1 MKKLK
6 IRDIYQKFLNVP
18 KNICPICRE
27 NAFGPK
33 LTSIDDSVIYLCDRC
48 GPINISG
55 SLHAKLM
62 YLEEKENKILSS
74 YLRERFEESDNIKS
88 LNLNTYN
95 FKEMKEIAKELVPK
109 PSEKPYKLL
118 YVLENL
124 QDYMGEN
131 IPVIDVNEE
140 SENLL
145 IQKYLEAMSYSLNKA
160 EYEYILETLKKLGYI
175 ETRVNRS
182 IKTATITQKGYEF
195 LEEYRQQKKNK
206 SKNVFIAIKFSE
218 EYKNIA
224 EAIKK
229 AVKDTGFNP
238 IKVDEEH
245 HTEYIMDFIKSKIK
259 ESKFLIAELTSEN
272 LGVYFESGY
281 AMGLGIPVIAILRKS
296 KDNHHFNKVHFDLK
310 QFNII
315 EYENKKDLEEKL
327 KNRINVLFG

>member
-1 MKKLK
+1 M
-6 IRDIYQKFLNVP
+6 
-18 KNICPICRE
+18 
-27 NAFGPK
+27 
-33 LTSIDDSVIYLCDRC
+33 
-48 GPINISG
+48 
-55 SLHAKLM
+55 
-62 YLEEKENKILSS
+62 
-74 YLRERFEESDNIKS
+74 
-88 LNLNTYN
+88 
-95 FKEMKEIAKELVPK
+95 
-109 PSEKPYKLL
+109 
-118 YVLENL
+118 
-124 QDYMGEN
+124 
-131 IPVIDVNEE
+131 
-140 SENLL
+140 
-145 IQKYLEAMSYSLNKA
+145 
-160 EYEYILETLKKLGYI
+160 GYI

-182 IKTATITQKGYEF
+182 IKTATITQKGYGF
-195 LEEYRQQKKNK
+195 LEEYRQQKRNK

-296 KDNHHFNKVHFDLK
+296 KDNQHFRKVHFDLK

-315 EYENKKDLEEKL
+315 EYENEKDIEEKL
-327 KNRINVLFG
+327 KNRINVLLKN

>member
-6 IRDIYQKFLNVP
+6 IKNIYQNFLNGD
-18 KNICPICRE
+18 KNKCPICKE
-27 NAFGPK
+27 NAFGPQS
-33 LTSIDDSVIYLCDRC
+33 TSIGDSVIYLCYRC
-48 GPINISG
+48 GPIILSG
-55 SLHAKLM
+55 TLNAELNLKN
-62 YLEEKENKILSS
+62 EENKILSS
-74 YLRERFEESDNIKS
+74 YLRERFEESDNIKP
-88 LNLNTYN
+88 LDLNTYN
-95 FKEMKEIAKELVPK
+95 FKEMIEIAKELTPN

-118 YVLENL
+118 YMLENL
-124 QDYMGEN
+124 QDYMGER

-145 IQKYLEAMSYSLNKA
+145 IQRYLEAMSYSLNKV
-160 EYEYILETLKKLGYI
+160 EYEYILETLRNLEYIGMKL
-175 ETRVNRS
+175 NRS

-195 LEEYRQQKKNK
+195 LEEYKQQKRNK

-218 EYKNIA
+218 EYKNIT

-229 AVKDTGFNP
+229 AIKDTGFNP

-281 AMGLGIPVIAILRKS
+281 AMGLGIPIIAILRKS
-296 KDNHHFNKVHFDLK
+296 KDNQHFRKIHFDLK

-315 EYENKKDLEEKL
+315 EYENEKDLEEKL
-327 KNRINVLFG
+327 NNRINVLFG

>member
-6 IRDIYQKFLNVP
+6 IKDIYRKFLSVS
-18 KNICPICRE
+18 KNTCSICRE
-27 NAFGPK
+27 NALGPQ
-33 LTSIDDSVIYLCDRC
+33 SAVDSVIYLCYRC
-48 GPINISG
+48 GPIILSG
-55 SLHAKLM
+55 TLDAELNLKK
-62 YLEEKENKILSS
+62 EKNRILSS
-74 YLRERFEESDNIKS
+74 YLRERFEKSDNIKS
-88 LNLNTYN
+88 LDLNTYN
-95 FKEMKEIAKELVPK
+95 FKEMREIANELVPK

-118 YVLENL
+118 YEIENL
-124 QDYMGEN
+124 QDYMGESV
-131 IPVIDVNEE
+131 PVIDVNEE

-145 IQKYLEAMSYSLNKA
+145 IQKYLEAMSYSLNKV

-175 ETRVNRS
+175 ETRVDRS

-195 LEEYRQQKKNK
+195 LEEYRQQKRNK

-229 AVKDTGFNP
+229 AVKETGFNP
-238 IKVDEEH
+238 IKVDEEQ

-259 ESKFLIAELTSEN
+259 ESKFMIAELTSEN

-281 AMGLGIPVIAILRKS
+281 AMGLGIPIIAILRKS
-296 KDNHHFNKVHFDLK
+296 KDNQHFKKVHFDLK

-315 EYENKKDLEEKL
+315 EYENEKDLEEKL
-327 KNRINVLFG
+327 KNRINVLFV